1 LNKISESETG
11 TAAKEEGFKI
21 HEIEFKGS
29 KHKENE
35 DKYYKHY
42 NKNNRQ

>member
-1 LNKISESETG
+1 LNKISESETE
-11 TAAKEEGFKI
+11 TAAKEEGLI
-21 HEIEFKGS
+21 HEIELKGS

-42 NKNNRQ
+42 NKDNRQ